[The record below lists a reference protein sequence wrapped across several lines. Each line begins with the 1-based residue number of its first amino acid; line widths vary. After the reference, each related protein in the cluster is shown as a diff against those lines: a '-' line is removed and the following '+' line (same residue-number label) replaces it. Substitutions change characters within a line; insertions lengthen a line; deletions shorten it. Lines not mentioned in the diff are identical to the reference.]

1 MDNICVK
8 TNKLR
13 QLEQIGKLSANHL
26 CESEEYVK
34 LAMNVEHFLKTE
46 SPEVLEI
53 IKKQL
58 AICINKFPEFNQI
71 KNNLMVE
78 LLGIGYLASNDTVKA
93 EHIPTK
99 EEILP
104 TTTTSPSQSNFSKSN
119 IVSLFKNKKDNS

>member
-1 MDNICVK
+1 MDNICIK

-71 KNNLMVE
+71 KNNLMME
-78 LLGIGYLASNDTVKA
+78 LLDIGYLSSNDNIEPSKQSN
-93 EHIPTK
+93 IPP
-99 EEILP
+99 IDPP
-104 TTTTSPSQSNFSKSN
+104 TTTLPTNNNSSN
-119 IVSLFKNKKDNS
+119 IISLFKNKKDDS